1 MPNYTPPVRDISF
14 ALDTIADVE
23 SIVALPDFDH
33 VDPDMI
39 EGVLDE
45 AARFFS
51 EVFAPTN
58 AVGDEKGTVLVDGA
72 VITPEEFK
80 PVWGK
85 LVDAGWTAVTGSPDY
100 GGHGFPKTIGM
111 TVSEMMTSANLA
123 FSLNPMLTGSGITLL
138 TRHGSDELRDQYL
151 EKLISSEW
159 TGTMVLTEPEA
170 GSDLGAVRTKAA
182 PMDDGTYEISGT
194 KIFITWGD
202 HDLTDNIIHLVLAR
216 TPDAPVGTK
225 GISLFIVP
233 KFILNEDGTPGERN
247 SVETVSIEHKLGIHA
262 SPTCVLSFDGA
273 TGYLVGE
280 ENQGMR
286 YMFTMMNQA
295 RLEVGLEGLSVAE
308 RAYQLAAEYAKDRI
322 QGRASGS
329 HEPVPII
336 DHADVRRMLMTM
348 KAYTEAMR
356 CLVYDAVAAEDR
368 MHASQDEDSIREGT
382 ERLALLTPIA
392 KSWCTDRGVEVASIG
407 IQVLGGA
414 GFIEES
420 GAPQFYR
427 DARITPIYE
436 GTNGIQALDLVMR
449 KLPMAD
455 GSVIDRYLAEIE
467 TLDGRLSNAGDDL
480 EDVREHLAHAVATVR
495 SATDY
500 LNSTDDALARMAGA
514 TPYQE
519 MLGTLAGGY
528 YLARQAIA
536 ALPDAQTD
544 PWMASKIAT
553 ARFYAVNLLPKV
565 QGLLPSVIN
574 GSELLFAVDDAHIGA
589 SS

>member
-1 MPNYTPPVRDISF
+1 MPNYAPPVRDISF
-14 ALDTIADVE
+14 ALNTIADIE
-23 SIVALPDFDH
+23 SVIALPAFDH

-45 AARFFS
+45 ASRFFS

-58 AVGDEKGTVLVDGA
+58 EVGDQKGALLEDGN
-72 VITPEEFK
+72 VITPDEFK
-80 PVWGK
+80 PVWDK
-85 LVDAGWTAVTGSPDY
+85 LVEAGWTAVTGSPEY

-111 TVSEMMTSANLA
+111 SISEMMTSANLA

-138 TRHGSDELRDQYL
+138 THHGSDELRDQYL
-151 EKLISSEW
+151 AKLISSEW
-159 TGTMVLTEPEA
+159 TGTMVLTEAEA
-170 GSDLGAVRTKAA
+170 GSDVGAVRTKAI
-182 PMDDGTYEISGT
+182 PVGNEGYEISGT

-216 TPDAPVGTK
+216 TPDSPVGTK

-233 KFILNEDGTPGERN
+233 KFVLDEDGAPGRRN

-262 SPTCVLSFDGA
+262 SPTCVLSFDKSI
-273 TGYLVGE
+273 GYLVGQ
-280 ENQGMR
+280 ENHGMR

-308 RAYQLAAEYAKDRI
+308 RAYQHAAEYAKDRI
-322 QGRASGS
+322 QGRAMGS
-329 HEPVPII
+329 HEPARII

-368 MHASQDEDSIREGT
+368 MHNAEDEDSRTRGS

-392 KSWCTDRGVEVASIG
+392 KSWCTDRGVEMASIG

-449 KLPMAD
+449 KLPMGE

-467 TLDGRLSNAGDDL
+467 ALDEQLANAGDDL
-480 EDVREHLAHAVATVR
+480 ADVREHLAGAVATIR

-500 LNSTDDALARMAGA
+500 LNSSADTLARMAGA

-528 YLARQAIA
+528 YLARQSVA
-536 ALPDAQTD
+536 ALPNADAD
-544 PWMASKIAT
+544 PWMASKVAT

-565 QGLLPSVIN
+565 HGLLPAAT
-574 GSELLFAVDDAHIGA
+574 GGPDLLFAVNDKHIGA
-589 SS
+589 FK